1 MTQTEI
7 RIENARSHN
16 LKGVSCSIPLRRL
29 TVVSG
34 VSGSGKSSLAFHT
47 LYAEGQRRYVSSL
60 STYARQFLERLAR
73 PEVDSIS
80 NLPPAIA
87 IEQRKPV
94 SNARSTVGTAT
105 EIVDHLRILF
115 AKIGE
120 TRCPDCDRPVALG
133 TASSVAE
140 ALLRTHSGHRVS
152 FGAPLAAVAE
162 SDPDTLRERLLR
174 EGYTRLLDAGDRV
187 LDVADLCDDELARV
201 RDSALVL
208 IDRLL
213 VPGPEGGEEGR
224 SRLAEAAAAAF
235 ARSDGWLVVVDAT
248 TTPGS
253 RATFREGFRCDGCGR
268 RFPTPSPP
276 LFSFNSPLG
285 ACDACQGFG
294 RVAGIDF
301 ERVVPNP
308 GVSLAGGAI
317 VPFTTPM
324 GRHLQR
330 DLMAACRA
338 EGVPT
343 NVPFADLDPKQRA
356 FVVDGD
362 EDRGGDW
369 YGVRGFFEWLEGR
382 RYKVQARALIA
393 RYRRYDS
400 CPACGGSRL
409 SADALNVRVAGRT
422 VADVCGDT
430 IEELRAWL
438 AGLSLES
445 FELQRVGRLLE
456 GLRARVETVYAVGL
470 DYVTLDRQTRT
481 LSGGEAQRI
490 QLATALGGRLTS
502 SLYVLD
508 EPSIGLHACD
518 VERLVRVLQT
528 IRDHGNTVVVV
539 EHAPEIVSR
548 ADHVID
554 LGPAAGRG
562 GGNLVV
568 EGSVAE
574 VAAHPSSWTGR
585 ALRGELRLEARRA
598 PRPARGEL
606 RIFGAREHN
615 LQGIDVTLPLGQLVV
630 VTGVSGAG
638 KSTLVERVLVGNLL
652 ALRDEAE
659 AGQRGEPGACD
670 RIEGAA
676 AIESVLVVDQ
686 RPSSRSP
693 RSNPATVSK
702 AFDAIRARFAETREA
717 KALGVPAG
725 WFSFNVAGGRCET
738 CEGAG
743 EVVIDMQFLDDL
755 RVPCE
760 VCGGSRYRREVLQVQ
775 LDGRSITDV
784 LALTLDE
791 AIEVFA
797 GDRRIA
803 SRLEPFVRV
812 GLGYLQLGQPLSTLS
827 GGEHQRVRLAQALAR
842 PSGARLGT
850 RLLVLD
856 EPTTGLHP
864 ADVRVLMG
872 CLEELIQAG
881 DSVLVVEHN
890 LDVIRQ
896 ADFVV
901 DLGPGAGPHGGR
913 VVAAGTP
920 EQVAATPGTA
930 TGAALRGAPGGPS
943 RRPLPRGRGWSRC
956 PNFPSGFL
964 NRPPGSADTA

>member
-1 MTQTEI
+1 MPQTEI

-16 LKGVSCSIPLRRL
+16 LKGVSCRIPLRRL

-87 IEQRKPV
+87 IEQRNTV

-120 TRCPDCDRPVALG
+120 TRCPDCDRKVSLG
-133 TASSVAE
+133 TASRVAE
-140 ALLRTHSGHRVS
+140 TLLEARPGHRVS
-152 FGAPLAAVAE
+152 LGAPLEAAPE
-162 SDPDTLRERLLR
+162 PDARGLRERLLR
-174 EGYTRLLDAGDRV
+174 DGHTRLLDADDRV
-187 LDVADLCDDELARV
+187 LDLADLDAAALEGV
-201 RDSALVL
+201 RGSALVL
-208 IDRLL
+208 VDRLR
-213 VPGPEGGEEGR
+213 VPEAEGREEGR
-224 SRLAEAAAAAF
+224 ARLAEAAAAAF
-235 ARSDGWLVVVDAT
+235 ALADGQLVVVDAT
-248 TTPGS
+248 PAPPS
-253 RATFREGFRCDGCGR
+253 RTGFREGFRCDGCGR

-285 ACDACQGFG
+285 ACETCQGFG

-301 ERVVPNP
+301 DRVVPDP
-308 GVSLAGGAI
+308 AKSLADGAI
-317 VPFTTPM
+317 APFTTRM

-330 DLMAACRA
+330 DLVAACRE

-343 NVPFADLDPKQRA
+343 DVPFAELDPAQRA

-362 EDRGGDW
+362 EDRGGEW
-369 YGVRGFFEWLEGR
+369 YGVRGFFEWLERR
-382 RYKVQARALIA
+382 RYKVQARSLIA
-393 RYRRYDS
+393 RYRRYDP
-400 CPACGGSRL
+400 CPDCGGARL
-409 SADALNVRVAGRT
+409 CADALCVRVAGRT
-422 VADVCGDT
+422 IAQVCRDT

-438 AGLSLES
+438 AGLSLTPGQT
-445 FELQRVGRLLE
+445 QRVGRLVE

-470 DYVTLDRQTRT
+470 DYVNLDRQTRT

-508 EPSIGLHACD
+508 EPSVGLHARD
-518 VERLVRVLQT
+518 VERLVQVLLA

-554 LGPAAGRG
+554 LGPGAGRAG
-562 GGNLVV
+562 GSLVV

-574 VAAHPSSWTGR
+574 VAAHEASWTGR
-585 ALRGELRLEARRA
+585 ALRGELRLPARRA
-598 PRPARGEL
+598 PRKALGTL
-606 RIFGAREHN
+606 RIVGAREHN
-615 LQGIDVTLPLGQLVV
+615 LQAIDVALPLGQLVV
-630 VTGVSGAG
+630 VSGVSGAG

-652 ALRDEAE
+652 ALRDEGE

-670 RIEGAA
+670 RIEGAG

-702 AFDAIRARFAETREA
+702 AFDAIRARFAATREA
-717 KALGVPAG
+717 KALGVPPG

-760 VCGGSRYRREVLQVQ
+760 VCGGSRYRREVLQVH

-791 AIEVFA
+791 AMEVFA

-803 SRLEPFVRV
+803 GRLEPFVRV
-812 GLGYLQLGQPLSTLS
+812 GLGYLQLGQSLATLS
-827 GGEHQRVRLAQALAR
+827 GGEHQRVRLAQALVR
-842 PSGARLGT
+842 PAGGRRPGT
-850 RLLVLD
+850 RLVVLD

-872 CLEELIQAG
+872 CLEALIEEG

-890 LDVIRQ
+890 LDVVRR
-896 ADFVV
+896 ADFVL

-920 EQVAATPGTA
+920 DEVAATPGSA
-930 TGAALRGAPGGPS
+930 TGAALRASGAPAAPAP
-943 RRPLPRGRGWSRC
+943 RPG
-956 PNFPSGFL
+956 
-964 NRPPGSADTA
+964 A